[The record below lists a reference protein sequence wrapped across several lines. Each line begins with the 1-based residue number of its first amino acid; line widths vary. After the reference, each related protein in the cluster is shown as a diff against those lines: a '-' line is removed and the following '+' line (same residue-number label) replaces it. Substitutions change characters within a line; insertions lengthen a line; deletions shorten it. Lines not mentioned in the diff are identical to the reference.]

1 MFVEFIS
8 EYAGVLY
15 TLGTLGL
22 VVFLYGYAYH
32 MYFAQKRGER
42 DYEKYADL
50 ALHDGLNDELIEPRE
65 AIQSKSK

>member
-22 VVFLYGYAYH
+22 VVFLYSYAYH
-32 MYFAQKRGER
+32 ILYIHRHQAN
-42 DYEKYADL
+42 L
-50 ALHDGLNDELIEPRE
+50 LHL
-65 AIQSKSK
+65 

>member
-22 VVFLYGYAYH
+22 VVFLYSYAYH
-32 MYFAQKRGER
+32 MYVAQKRGER
-42 DYEKYADL
+42 DYERYDW
-50 ALHDGLNDELIEPRE
+50 
-65 AIQSKSK
+65 

>member
-22 VVFLYGYAYH
+22 VVLLYSYAYH
-32 MYFAQKRGER
+32 MYVAQKRGES
-42 DYEKYADL
+42 DYERYADL
-50 ALHDGLNDELIEPRE
+50 ALHDGLEDELIEPRE
-65 AIQSKSK
+65 AIQSKR